1 MVFCKETYGNLR
13 QKKLFGNLYYALG
26 TRIYE
31 KNLIMAYIAQLAF
44 NIHFKVFKDELV
56 LLIYRTRSSCVFIL
70 YFILFFPLKFS
81 NLWMDYR

>member
-13 QKKLFGNLYYALG
+13 QEKLFGNLYNALG

-56 LLIYRTRSSCVFIL
+56 LLIYRTRSSCVFL
-70 YFILFFPLKFS
+70 YFILLFPLKFS